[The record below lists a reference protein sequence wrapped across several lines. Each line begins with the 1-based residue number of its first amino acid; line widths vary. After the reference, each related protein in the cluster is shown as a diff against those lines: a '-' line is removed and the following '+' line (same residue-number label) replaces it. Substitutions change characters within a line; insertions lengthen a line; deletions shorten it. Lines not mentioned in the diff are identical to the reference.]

1 MKTVLIVEDEKMIRQ
16 GIRVM
21 IQRCGVP
28 VENIVECSNGEMAL
42 EMLQEQHVDV
52 MFTDI
57 RMPRM
62 DGIQLVAEV
71 QKLSHKPEIVAI
83 SGYDDF
89 SYAVEMLRNGV
100 REYILKPVERQKI
113 TSIMQKL
120 EEEITDRRKIRQ
132 AEQVIGK
139 SQLRHLLSDE
149 MPKPEEIES
158 LSQKF
163 GETFFPQGY
172 RICVSGGSFEMED
185 TASLVCLQDVRD
197 QNVCFFA
204 PEELD
209 NLLNNALWQEYA
221 GISEVAHGIAEVRS
235 AYEKALTYR
244 KRAFYRMEHQ
254 IGEPA
259 QEHVADGIRQAAQK
273 LLEDTAWMQKL
284 HLIGTNKT
292 DELTTLWKNLF
303 TEVRRGHIEPD
314 AFAQGMLQFLS
325 DVEKVYHNLV
335 DDEVQK
341 QINACRKI
349 YQFSGVEAYEEAV
362 MELVLGMHEKIRA
375 QGEDHGVGQK
385 MQQAI
390 AYIQEN
396 YNKDLNMAVVSN
408 YISMNYSVFSF
419 EFKNYV
425 GVNFVTYLKEL
436 RMKEAKKLLEETDKK
451 VIEISQ
457 MVGYE
462 NEKHFMKLF
471 KSICGV
477 SPSEYRKNMQ
487 HQE

>member
-1 MKTVLIVEDEKMIRQ
+1 
-16 GIRVM
+16 
-21 IQRCGVP
+21 
-28 VENIVECSNGEMAL
+28 
-42 EMLQEQHVDV
+42 
-52 MFTDI
+52 
-57 RMPRM
+57 
-62 DGIQLVAEV
+62 
-71 QKLSHKPEIVAI
+71 
-83 SGYDDF
+83 
-89 SYAVEMLRNGV
+89 
-100 REYILKPVERQKI
+100 
-113 TSIMQKL
+113 
-120 EEEITDRRKIRQ
+120 
-132 AEQVIGK
+132 
-139 SQLRHLLSDE
+139 
-149 MPKPEEIES
+149 
-158 LSQKF
+158 
-163 GETFFPQGY
+163 
-172 RICVSGGSFEMED
+172 
-185 TASLVCLQDVRD
+185 
-197 QNVCFFA
+197 
-204 PEELD
+204 
-209 NLLNNALWQEYA
+209 
-221 GISEVAHGIAEVRS
+221 
-235 AYEKALTYR
+235 
-244 KRAFYRMEHQ
+244 
-254 IGEPA
+254 
-259 QEHVADGIRQAAQK
+259 
-273 LLEDTAWMQKL
+273 MQKL

-341 QINACRKI
+341 QINACRRI

-362 MELVLGMHEKIRA
+362 MELVLGMHEKIRV
-375 QGEDHGVGQK
+375 QEDDHGVGQK

>member
-57 RMPRM
+57 RMPKM

-71 QKLSHKPEIVAI
+71 QKMSHKPEIVAI

-120 EEEITDRRKIRQ
+120 EEEIADRKKIQQ

-158 LSQKF
+158 LVRKF
-163 GETFFPQGY
+163 GESFFPQGY
-172 RICVSGGSFEMED
+172 RICVTGGSLVLED
-185 TASLVCLQDVRD
+185 TPTLICLQDVQD
-197 QNVCFFA
+197 QNVCFLA
-204 PEELD
+204 PDELED
-209 NLLNNALWQEYA
+209 LLGNVLWQEYA
-221 GISEVAHGIAEVRS
+221 GVSDISHGIAEVRS
-235 AYEKALTYR
+235 AYEEALKCR

-273 LLEDTAWMQKL
+273 QLEETAWMQKL

-341 QINACRKI
+341 QISACRKI

-362 MELVLGMHEKIRA
+362 MDLVLGMHEKIRE
-375 QGEDHGVGQK
+375 QGDDHGVGQK

-457 MVGYE
+457 LVGYE

-471 KSICGV
+471 KSVCGV
-477 SPSEYRKNMQ
+477 SPSEYRKNMR
-487 HQE
+487 HQ

>member
-1 MKTVLIVEDEKMIRQ
+1 
-16 GIRVM
+16 
-21 IQRCGVP
+21 
-28 VENIVECSNGEMAL
+28 
-42 EMLQEQHVDV
+42 
-52 MFTDI
+52 
-57 RMPRM
+57 
-62 DGIQLVAEV
+62 
-71 QKLSHKPEIVAI
+71 
-83 SGYDDF
+83 
-89 SYAVEMLRNGV
+89 
-100 REYILKPVERQKI
+100 
-113 TSIMQKL
+113 
-120 EEEITDRRKIRQ
+120 
-132 AEQVIGK
+132 
-139 SQLRHLLSDE
+139 
-149 MPKPEEIES
+149 
-158 LSQKF
+158 
-163 GETFFPQGY
+163 
-172 RICVSGGSFEMED
+172 
-185 TASLVCLQDVRD
+185 
-197 QNVCFFA
+197 
-204 PEELD
+204 
-209 NLLNNALWQEYA
+209 
-221 GISEVAHGIAEVRS
+221 
-235 AYEKALTYR
+235 
-244 KRAFYRMEHQ
+244 
-254 IGEPA
+254 
-259 QEHVADGIRQAAQK
+259 
-273 LLEDTAWMQKL
+273 MQKL

-341 QINACRKI
+341 QINACRRI